1 MSDRVLRND
10 HVGWEG
16 GKRSMAARTS
26 TKEVYD
32 IIKEKILSCEYEP
45 GQLVSEKEIVEGLE
59 TSRTPVREALNILNG
74 QGLLRVIPKKG
85 VQIAPLSIKRI
96 KEIYDI
102 RMLLEPFAVK
112 LAIRNL
118 GPDDIEKLIALDR
131 KLTKEYEE
139 EDVSEVFKTG
149 MDVHVY
155 VAYLSGNEV
164 VYELIKQLRSESHRG
179 YVYYLKRYLD
189 RRHGSEG
196 KETEIRLAKIHNKF
210 IKALIE
216 GNEESAVEYLI
227 EDLSTM
233 REIIT
238 GY

>member
-1 MSDRVLRND
+1 
-10 HVGWEG
+10 
-16 GKRSMAARTS
+16 MAERTS

-45 GQLVSEKEIVEGLE
+45 GQLVSEKEIVEELK

-74 QGLLRVIPKKG
+74 QGLLKIIPKKG

-102 RMLLEPFAVK
+102 RMMLEPFAVK

-118 GPDDIEKLIALDR
+118 CPDDIEKLLKLDE
-131 KLTKEYEE
+131 KLSKEYEE
-139 EDVSEVFKTG
+139 EAVSEVFKTG
-149 MDVHVY
+149 MDLHVY
-155 VAYLSGNEV
+155 VAYLSGNEI

-189 RRHGSEG
+189 KRRNKED
-196 KETEIRLAKIHNKF
+196 KETQIRLAKIHNKF
-210 IKALIE
+210 IKALVE
-216 GNEESAVEYLI
+216 GDEKLAVDYLI
-227 EDLSTM
+227 EDLTTM
-233 REIIT
+233 KQVLTES
-238 GY
+238 

>member
-1 MSDRVLRND
+1 
-10 HVGWEG
+10 
-16 GKRSMAARTS
+16 MAARTS

-74 QGLLRVIPKKG
+74 QGLLKIIPKKG

-118 GPDDIEKLIALDR
+118 GPDDIEKLIALDE

>member
-1 MSDRVLRND
+1 
-10 HVGWEG
+10 
-16 GKRSMAARTS
+16 MAARTN

-32 IIKEKILSCEYEP
+32 IIKEKIISCGYEP
-45 GQLVSEKEIVEGLE
+45 GQLVSEKEIVEELQ

-74 QGLLRVIPKKG
+74 QGLLKVIPKKG

-118 GPDDIEKLIALDR
+118 GPDDIESLIKLDK
-131 KLTKEYEE
+131 KLSKEYDK
-139 EDVSEVFKTG
+139 EDVSEVFRTG
-149 MDVHVY
+149 MDIHLY

-189 RRHGSEG
+189 RRPG
-196 KETEIRLAKIHNKF
+196 KESRETEIRLARIHNKF
-210 IKALIE
+210 IKALVE
-216 GNEESAVEYLI
+216 GDEKLAVDYLL
-227 EDLSTM
+227 EDLTVMKKVLTES
-233 REIIT
+233 
-238 GY
+238 

>member
-1 MSDRVLRND
+1 L
-10 HVGWEG
+10 GWEEG
-16 GKRSMAARTS
+16 NRNMAARTN

-32 IIKEKILSCEYEP
+32 IIKNRIISCGYEP
-45 GQLVSEKEIVEGLE
+45 GQLVSEKEIVEELQ

-74 QGLLRVIPKKG
+74 QGLLKVIPKKG

-112 LAIRNL
+112 LAIKNL
-118 GPDDIEKLIALDR
+118 GPDDIESLLKLDK
-131 KLTKEYEE
+131 KLSKEYDKEN
-139 EDVSEVFKTG
+139 VSEVFRTG
-149 MDVHVY
+149 MDIHLY

-164 VYELIKQLRSESHRG
+164 VYELIKQLRNESHRG

-189 RRHGSEG
+189 RRPSKESR
-196 KETEIRLAKIHNKF
+196 ETEIRLARIHNKF

-216 GNEESAVEYLI
+216 GDEKLAVDYLI

-233 REIIT
+233 KKVLTEA
-238 GY
+238 

>member
-1 MSDRVLRND
+1 MLIERGESN
-10 HVGWEG
+10 
-16 GKRSMAARTS
+16 MAERTS

-45 GQLVSEKEIVEGLE
+45 GQLVSEKEIVEELK

-74 QGLLRVIPKKG
+74 QGLLRIIPKKG

-102 RMLLEPFAVK
+102 RMMLEPFAVK

-118 GPDDIEKLIALDR
+118 GPDDIEKLLKLDE
-131 KLTKEYEE
+131 KLSKEYEE
-139 EDVSEVFKTG
+139 EAVSEVFKTG
-149 MDVHVY
+149 MDLHVY
-155 VAYLSGNEV
+155 VAYLSGNEI

-189 RRHGSEG
+189 KRRNKED
-196 KETEIRLAKIHNKF
+196 KETQIRLAKIHNKF
-210 IKALIE
+210 IKALVE
-216 GNEESAVEYLI
+216 GDEKLAVDYLI
-227 EDLSTM
+227 EDLATM
-233 REIIT
+233 KQVLTES
-238 GY
+238 

>member
-1 MSDRVLRND
+1 
-10 HVGWEG
+10 
-16 GKRSMAARTS
+16 MAARTS

-32 IIKEKILSCEYEP
+32 IIKERILSCVYEP

-74 QGLLRVIPKKG
+74 QGLLRIIPKKG

-102 RMLLEPFAVK
+102 RMLLESYAVK

-118 GPDDIEKLIALDR
+118 GPDDIEKLIALDK
-131 KLTKEYEE
+131 KLTEEYEE
-139 EDVSEVFKTG
+139 EDVSQVFKTG

-155 VAYLSGNEV
+155 VAYLSGNEI
-164 VYELIKQLRSESHRG
+164 VYELIKKLRSESHRG
-179 YVYYLKRYLD
+179 YVYYLKRYL
-189 RRHGSEG
+189 G
-196 KETEIRLAKIHNKF
+196 KHPKKESKEIMTRLAKIHNKF

>member
-1 MSDRVLRND
+1 MRISYLDWEEGNRN
-10 HVGWEG
+10 
-16 GKRSMAARTS
+16 MAARTN

-32 IIKEKILSCEYEP
+32 IIKEKIISCGYEP
-45 GQLVSEKEIVEGLE
+45 GQLVSEKEIVEELQ

-74 QGLLRVIPKKG
+74 QGLLKVIPKKG

-118 GPDDIEKLIALDR
+118 GPDDIESLIKLDK
-131 KLTKEYEE
+131 KLSKEYDK
-139 EDVSEVFKTG
+139 EDVSEVFRTG
-149 MDVHVY
+149 MDIHLY

-189 RRHGSEG
+189 RRPG
-196 KETEIRLAKIHNKF
+196 KESRETEIRLARIHNKF
-210 IKALIE
+210 IKALVE
-216 GNEESAVEYLI
+216 GDEKLAVDYLL
-227 EDLSTM
+227 EDLTVMKKVLTES
-233 REIIT
+233 
-238 GY
+238 

>member
-1 MSDRVLRND
+1 LDWEEGNRN
-10 HVGWEG
+10 
-16 GKRSMAARTS
+16 MAARTN

-32 IIKEKILSCEYEP
+32 IIKEKIISCGYEP
-45 GQLVSEKEIVEGLE
+45 GQLVSEKEIVEELQ

-74 QGLLRVIPKKG
+74 QGLLKVIPKKG

-118 GPDDIEKLIALDR
+118 GPDDIESLIKLDK
-131 KLTKEYEE
+131 KLSKEYDK
-139 EDVSEVFKTG
+139 EDVSEVFRTG
-149 MDVHVY
+149 MDIHLY

-189 RRHGSEG
+189 RRPG
-196 KETEIRLAKIHNKF
+196 KESRETEIRLARIHNKF
-210 IKALIE
+210 IKALVE
-216 GNEESAVEYLI
+216 GDEKLAVDYLL
-227 EDLSTM
+227 EDLTVMKKVLTES
-233 REIIT
+233 
-238 GY
+238 

>member
-1 MSDRVLRND
+1 
-10 HVGWEG
+10 
-16 GKRSMAARTS
+16 MAARTN

-32 IIKEKILSCEYEP
+32 IIKNRIISCGYEP
-45 GQLVSEKEIVEGLE
+45 GQLVSEKEIVEELQ

-74 QGLLRVIPKKG
+74 QGLLKVIPKKG

-112 LAIRNL
+112 LAIKNL
-118 GPDDIEKLIALDR
+118 GPDDIESLLKLDK
-131 KLTKEYEE
+131 KLSKEYDKEN
-139 EDVSEVFKTG
+139 VSEVFRTG
-149 MDVHVY
+149 MDIHLY

-164 VYELIKQLRSESHRG
+164 VYELIKQLRNESHRG

-189 RRHGSEG
+189 RRPSKESR
-196 KETEIRLAKIHNKF
+196 ETEIRLARIHNKF

-216 GNEESAVEYLI
+216 GDEKLAVDYLI

-233 REIIT
+233 KKVLTEA
-238 GY
+238 

>member
-1 MSDRVLRND
+1 
-10 HVGWEG
+10 
-16 GKRSMAARTS
+16 MAARTN

-32 IIKEKILSCEYEP
+32 IIKDRIISCGYEP
-45 GQLVSEKEIVEGLE
+45 GQLVSEKEIVEELQ

-74 QGLLRVIPKKG
+74 QGLLKVIPKKG

-112 LAIRNL
+112 LAIKNL
-118 GPDDIEKLIALDR
+118 GPDDIESLLKLDK
-131 KLTKEYEE
+131 KLSKEYDKEN
-139 EDVSEVFKTG
+139 VSEVFRTG
-149 MDVHVY
+149 MDIHLY

-164 VYELIKQLRSESHRG
+164 VYELIKQLRNESHRG

-189 RRHGSEG
+189 RRPSKESR
-196 KETEIRLAKIHNKF
+196 ETEIRLARIHNKF

-216 GNEESAVEYLI
+216 GDEKLAVDYLI

-233 REIIT
+233 KKVLTEA
-238 GY
+238 